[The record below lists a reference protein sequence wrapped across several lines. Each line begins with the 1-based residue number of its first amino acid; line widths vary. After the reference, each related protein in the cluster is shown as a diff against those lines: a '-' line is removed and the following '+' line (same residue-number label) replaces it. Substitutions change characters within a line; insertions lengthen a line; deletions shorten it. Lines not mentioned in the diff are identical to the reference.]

1 MIERLFSSRVR
12 VGMLKQFLLNPDQR
26 YYARMLSGLVGAQY
40 SAVWKELR
48 NLEGA
53 GLLLSKK
60 DGGRRLF
67 WLNPDNP
74 ILSELRA
81 MILKT
86 VGAGDLIRGSLE
98 DVPGIE
104 AVFIF
109 GSFASGE
116 VDDRSDLDLM
126 IIGGLSLQELADMIA
141 QVETDLDRSVNY
153 LLLTLEEWQERVVNE
168 DPFLMNLLSGP
179 KVMGIGS
186 EDALR

>member
-12 VGMLKQFLLNPDQR
+12 VGLLKQFLLNPDQR

-53 GLLLSKK
+53 GLLLSEK

-86 VGAGDLIRGSLE
+86 VGAGDLIRGGLE

-109 GSFASGE
+109 GSFARGE
-116 VDDRSDLDLM
+116 VDERSDLDLM

-141 QVETDLDRSVNY
+141 QVEADLERSVNY
-153 LLLTLEEWQERVVNE
+153 VLLTPKEWQERVVNE

-179 KVMGIGS
+179 KVMVIGS